1 MIIQFDTIYIVLI
14 IVWIIVSIIALIIGY
29 KKTSYD
35 LDDRIKT
42 LGIISIIGLISLA
55 IVILLARKNYAAKEA
70 DYYKKVEQKASTYSV
85 YVDGSQVNSDKLH
98 IKDYDVE
105 NIHID
110 DKKKEIHITKWGL
123 GMKFKIL

>member
-1 MIIQFDTIYIVLI
+1 MIIQLDTIYIVLI
-14 IVWIIVSIIALIIGY
+14 RVWIIVSIIALIIGY

-110 DKKKEIHITKWGL
+110 DKKKEIHITK
-123 GMKFKIL
+123 